1 MGMALGWIT
10 IALAAVAAAPEAG
23 RGGAPIKYTVRF
35 VEAEGLGWRDAVYT
49 RLTPVTRQGAA
60 TVWTAP
66 SDVAKRLESHAMKT
80 STAEMHQVPT
90 VIARPGTPAHIT
102 TTRAS
107 FPLVTQVA
115 WNGDDRPAEARRETV
130 RTGSAATMAGRK
142 LDQGVL
148 VQMVLKDTQMIAV
161 HRVALGGP
169 KAAHTDPAAQK
180 AAFEKEC
187 TSAPGCCQAAAA
199 NEVEQHFNDA
209 WDRYWGLGKYATR
222 TSGASSSACQKDGCC
237 EAAKTPKKTT
247 TMKWSLELKLGG
259 HPGIALPP
267 GQYSKDGLNV
277 VPTGPA
283 CPESTCATQAEAAKV
298 APGLAVPPP
307 PLPQPPP
314 PPLAG
319 GVVAA
324 PAAASECCASAAA
337 CGGCSSGGTTHAVAV
352 EVPEIGSEEI
362 AGEWLIPTD
371 GILLVSFG
379 PHTVADK
386 DGKAVIRE
394 RLAIIEAEEAPEAL
408 VLPRPSP
415 SSAWPR
421 VPDLEVPVLPAPAAS
436 VPAPAAATPNSTTPN
451 SAPAAGA
458 PIAMPPMPSRSFPQG
473 YHADGKAAA
482 LPPLPAD
489 EADDEDDD
497 ESSESA
503 EARPS
508 PQMKTPRHPGR
519 AEQARPRK
527 NKSTSDAST
536 KKAQFSLSGFPVIP
550 SLFQPAPAV
559 GLQFLIPIKPVSLKL
574 PFNRRLELEIYG
586 RVVRNPEP
594 ARSPADLAAK
604 PACET
609 TTK

>member
-1 MGMALGWIT
+1 MALGWIT
-10 IALAAVAAAPEAG
+10 LALATVAAAPEAA

-66 SDVAKRLESHAMKT
+66 SDVAKRLRSNET
-80 STAEMHQVPT
+80 NTPTAQTHPAPT

-107 FPLVTQVA
+107 RPLVTQVA

-130 RTGSAATMAGRK
+130 RTGSAATMTGRI

-148 VQMVLKDTQMIAV
+148 VQMVLKDTQIVAV
-161 HRVALGGP
+161 HRVALGGTKGSHSDP
-169 KAAHTDPAAQK
+169 AAKKAAHHA
-180 AAFEKEC
+180 EEC
-187 TSAPGCCQAAAA
+187 
-199 NEVEQHFNDA
+199 E
-209 WDRYWGLGKYATR
+209 
-222 TSGASSSACQKDGCC
+222 SGAKCC
-237 EAAKTPKKTT
+237 GAGEPPNQPT
-247 TMKWSLELKLGG
+247 TMKLSFQLAWGG
-259 HPGIALPP
+259 YEGIMLPT
-267 GQYSKDGLNV
+267 GRFITDDVKYL
-277 VPTGPA
+277 PTGPA
-283 CPESTCATQAEAAKV
+283 CPESTTATKAEAAKV

-324 PAAASECCASAAA
+324 SATSDCCASAAA
-337 CGGCSSGGTTHAVAV
+337 CGSCSPAGAAPAVAV

-394 RLAIIEAEEAPEAL
+394 RLAIIEAEEASEAL

-415 SSAWPR
+415 SAAWPR
-421 VPDLEVPVLPAPAAS
+421 VPDLEVPVLPAPAA
-436 VPAPAAATPNSTTPN
+436 VAPYGNPIP
-451 SAPAAGA
+451 APAAGA
-458 PIAMPPMPSRSFPQG
+458 PAAMPPMPSRSFPQG

-489 EADDEDDD
+489 EADDDDD
-497 ESSESA
+497 DASESA
-503 EARPS
+503 EAHPS
-508 PQMKTPRHPGR
+508 PQMKAPRHPGR
-519 AEQARPRK
+519 AEEARARK
-527 NKSTSDAST
+527 TNKKTTDAGM
-536 KKAQFSLSGFPVIP
+536 KKAQFSLSDFPVIP

-594 ARSPADLAAK
+594 ARIPADLVAK
-604 PACET
+604 PAACET